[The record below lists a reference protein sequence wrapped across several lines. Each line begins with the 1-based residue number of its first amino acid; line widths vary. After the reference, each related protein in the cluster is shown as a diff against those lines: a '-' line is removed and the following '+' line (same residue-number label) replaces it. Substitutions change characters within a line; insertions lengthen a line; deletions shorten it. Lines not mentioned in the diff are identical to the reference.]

1 MEIKFNFEKKHFAI
15 FAIVLII
22 AGFSFVFA
30 QSPSGA
36 TANADACTKDARIC
50 EDGTVVERNPA
61 TNCEFNACPDGSTP
75 TAIPTWENETH
86 SAWHDASEIRVNIN
100 DIYYSLQTAID
111 AGLLGGGGS
120 GDVINN
126 IVGII
131 RDRFDT
137 ENANEAD
144 FKKICTRTERD
155 GASEAPRL
163 LRRIIEDRL
172 PQDIAEKYA
181 EYNPV
186 VNLEKVEIVNGDLY
200 EFSCTYGEETTP
212 QVSRISLDGNYTL
225 IAKGTESHVSNINLW
240 GSRTYLG
247 ADTFGWYVKLNEDN
261 KLKFIVETEGA
272 CRTQTSTQQACRK
285 VCAEWEIISSFGAR
299 QCIRYKQECSSFAT
313 SANVCEPAN
322 TCPVYTVPQGFVR
335 QQTIYAWKGIDCTI
349 EKI

>member
-15 FAIVLII
+15 FAIILLI

-30 QSPSGA
+30 QTSPGA
-36 TANADACTKDARIC
+36 TVNADACTKDARIC
-50 EDGTVVERNPA
+50 EDGTVVSRNPA
-61 TNCEFNACPDGSTP
+61 NNCEFNACPDGSTP
-75 TAIPTWENETH
+75 EVIPTWENETH
-86 SAWHDASEIRVNIN
+86 SAWHDASEIRVKIN

-111 AGLLGGGGS
+111 AGLLGGGS

-163 LRRIIEDRL
+163 LRRIIEDKFN
-172 PQDIAEKYA
+172 QEMAETYV
-181 EYNPV
+181 EYNPP
-186 VNLEKVEIVNGDLY
+186 VNLDKVEIVNGDVY
-200 EFSCTYGEETTP
+200 EFSCTYGDETTP

-225 IAKGTESHVSNINLW
+225 IAKGIESHVSRVNFI
-240 GSRTYLG
+240 GGRTYLG
-247 ADTFGWYVKLNEDN
+247 TDTFGWYVKLNEDN

-272 CRTQTSTQQACRK
+272 CRTQTSSKQVCEMVCRK
-285 VCAEWEIISSFGAR
+285 NSVGNCMGEYVS
-299 QCIRYKQECSSFAT
+299 ECTGIPT
-313 SANVCEPAN
+313 SNTVCEPSN
-322 TCPVYTVPQGFVR
+322 SCPIYTIPQGFAR

-349 EKI
+349 EKL